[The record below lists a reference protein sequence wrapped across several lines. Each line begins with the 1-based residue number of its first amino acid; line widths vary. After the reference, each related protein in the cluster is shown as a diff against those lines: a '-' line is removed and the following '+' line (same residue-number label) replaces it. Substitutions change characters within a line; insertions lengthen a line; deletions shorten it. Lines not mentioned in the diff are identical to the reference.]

1 MGCCKS
7 SAKQKDQGQL
17 ARSEG
22 TNADESE
29 EEALKAQRKKARKLV
44 KVFVK
49 EMVRGRKLEVV
60 LKTGKRKASACS
72 MSRTLDA
79 LKVKLAGHSKTIQL
93 AEVEEI
99 HAGADVKRVDTTLDE
114 LCVTLILASQD
125 AISFRLEDVEDRD
138 TFAACLL
145 MFVQRAQGVG
155 LEDQEEDPACYLPSE
170 GEVLSFQT
178 TMTTMEDDSPTAAV
192 SSI

>member
-7 SAKQKDQGQL
+7 SAKQKDKGL
-17 ARSEG
+17 PSDISEG
-22 TNADESE
+22 TTFGEEGE
-29 EEALKAQRKKARKLV
+29 EEALKVQRKKAKKMV

-72 MSRTLDA
+72 MSRSLDA
-79 LKVKLAGHSKTIQL
+79 LKVKLAGHAKTIQL
-93 AEVEEI
+93 ADVEEI
-99 HAGADVKRVDTTLDE
+99 HAGTDLKRVDTPLDE

-125 AISFRLEDVEDRD
+125 AITFRLDDVEDRD

-155 LEDQEEDPACYLPSE
+155 LEDQDEGFLPTESE
-170 GEVLSFQT
+170 VAGFPS
-178 TMTTMEDDSPTAAV
+178 TMTIEDDSPTGQV